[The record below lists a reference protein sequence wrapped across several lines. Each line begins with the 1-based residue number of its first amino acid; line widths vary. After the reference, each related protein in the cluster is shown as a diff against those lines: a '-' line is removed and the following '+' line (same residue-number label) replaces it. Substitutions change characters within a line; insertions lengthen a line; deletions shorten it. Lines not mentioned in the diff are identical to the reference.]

1 MVESTDR
8 MLGQCEG
15 RADSVKKRA
24 DEGIECVELK

>member
-15 RADSVKKRA
+15 RADSVKKRTE
-24 DEGIECVELK
+24 EGMKKVELK